1 MMSEEIILFVSEYED
16 SDYVPTKIKET
27 PILILDV
34 DAACDDETD
43 SLREFLVALSD
54 HGFTIKTKGMW
65 CWYRMNSLI
74 LVCLNNNNNNTFM
87 TKAQIT

>member
-1 MMSEEIILFVSEYED
+1 MLSEEIILFVSEYED
-16 SDYVPTKIKET
+16 SDYVPTRIKET

-65 CWYRMNSLI
+65 CNLLISNEFADFSLSQQQQQQY
-74 LVCLNNNNNNTFM
+74 FYD
-87 TKAQIT
+87 